1 MNKLLKCIERIL
13 QVATVIMGIL
23 SVVEGIR
30 TYLYK
35 KELKT
40 KADDYLNDELEMEGN
55 IRGPVAVFSPT
66 LKEKEEK
73 VLKLLAITGI
83 GCLGIII
90 LNLINRDIN
99 R

>member
-35 KELKT
+35 KELKA

-66 LKEKEEK
+66 LKEEK

>member
-55 IRGPVAVFSPT
+55 IRGSVAVFSPT

>member
-13 QVATVIMGIL
+13 QVVTVISGIL
-23 SVVEGIR
+23 AIVEMVR

-40 KADDYLNDELEMEGN
+40 KANDYLEDELELEGN

-66 LKEKEEK
+66 LKEKEK
-73 VLKLLAITGI
+73 KLLKLLAITGI
-83 GCLGIII
+83 GCVAVIV
-90 LNLINRDIN
+90 LNLINRD
-99 R
+99 RY